1 MSKIDALAKKKDEEL
16 EVKKL
21 RSKRYQWYI
30 VIFMGLVGLMDNNL
44 NLMESQVILDIYTHF
59 SVTKEF
65 FAFWQGIFGIVTF
78 SVFFIAW
85 FTDAFGRKKGVL
97 VLILVMGVPAFLIPF
112 ISFNIW
118 IFYVLYVIVI
128 TGTTSNMWEI
138 PVTEESPAK
147 KRGLYGGIATLISLI
162 PVYAIVGGIIA
173 RAFGWQWTYGIF
185 FFFMLGLLVLLFF
198 MKEPKRWSDAKEK
211 RGHEFLKLKKAI
223 KSFNRTDW
231 IYIITSFIVYCAWS
245 VAFKVGAGWGETFF
259 EDPKIS
265 PYFPNIS
272 WDIIIL
278 IAGLMI
284 LIGAI
289 LSGILMDKISRKVTL
304 IVGAIGSILGFVL
317 LGITRSP
324 IALWIGYLSM
334 PIVFTWIMV
343 YFNEMFRTEIRGT
356 ATGIAAL
363 GSRLSYVLGPLLA
376 SVLLTNVASGADQ
389 YYVLF
394 WIVPGLLMI
403 IPLIT
408 LLIKPYEPKGKS
420 LETIQEER

>member
-16 EVKKL
+16 KDTKL

-44 NLMESQVILDIYTHF
+44 NLMESQVINDIYAHY
-59 SVTKEF
+59 SVTPEF
-65 FAFWQGIFGIVTF
+65 FALWQGIFGIVTF

-85 FTDAFGRKKGVL
+85 FTDAFGRKKGI
-97 VLILVMGVPAFLIPF
+97 LILIIVMGVPAFLIPF

-118 IFYVLYVIVI
+118 IFYILYVIVI

-162 PVYAIVGGIIA
+162 PVYAIIGGIIV

-185 FFFMLGLLVLLFF
+185 FFFMLGLLVLLYF
-198 MKEPKRWSDAKEK
+198 MKDPKRWSDAKEE

-231 IYIITSFIVYCAWS
+231 IYIIISFIVYCAWS

-259 EDPKIS
+259 IKMGLGDQ
-265 PYFPNIS
+265 
-272 WDIIIL
+272 WDTIIL

-289 LSGILMDKISRKVTL
+289 VSGILMDKISRKVTL
-304 IVGAIGSILGFVL
+304 IIGSIGSILGFVL
-317 LGITRSP
+317 LGITGSP

-356 ATGIAAL
+356 ATGMAAL

-376 SVLLTNVASGADQ
+376 SALLANPADPDM
-389 YYVLF
+389 LF
-394 WIVPGLLMI
+394 FWMVPGLLMI
-403 IPLIT
+403 IPLLT

-420 LETIQEER
+420 LEEIQEER